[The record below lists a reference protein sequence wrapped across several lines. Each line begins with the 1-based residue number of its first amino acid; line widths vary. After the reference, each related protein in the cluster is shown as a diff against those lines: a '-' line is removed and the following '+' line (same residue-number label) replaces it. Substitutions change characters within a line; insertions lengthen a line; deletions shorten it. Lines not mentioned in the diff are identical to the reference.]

1 MFILDVVSGLLLMLV
16 KFILA
21 DVGVEAEQTGFVL
34 LSTCLC
40 VRRYYEYQ
48 KSGDK

>member
-34 LSTCLC
+34 LSNVFMCKKIL
-40 VRRYYEYQ
+40 
-48 KSGDK
+48 